1 MLRIHNLKVKL
12 GEKRYAKI
20 ISQSLN
26 VREKEIQNVSLVK
39 QSLDARRQNVHWICS
54 FDFTVSNEEQFLKRF
69 PQLQKVQPYQYQY
82 LPSND
87 KKKS

>member
-39 QSLDARRQNVHWICS
+39 
-54 FDFTVSNEEQFLKRF
+54 
-69 PQLQKVQPYQYQY
+69 
-82 LPSND
+82 
-87 KKKS
+87 